1 MKKVIAL
8 ILCAALLIPVA
19 VVPVSAADV
28 QNGAAAPAVK
38 TADSLESAFAE
49 GENSI
54 ILFVTGIG
62 QSFSYLFDESYTAE
76 GAFEN
81 GTLQDYENYA
91 PLIAERK
98 YSGRWN
104 LFSNEIGAALKQK
117 SSIKA
122 VLKVVGGLILSI
134 FTRKNMVKDADV
146 RTLITNMFSYN
157 IVDENGK
164 CDSRVVTPR
173 YTMPVSEYPGVY
185 DADGNFDSEAKGRFY
200 GSIPCAEIAEKRLGA
215 NYEDY
220 LYCYNYCAFSY
231 TSQNV
236 KGLHD
241 FIETVLGN
249 NKVGAKD
256 VVLVPMSMG
265 ASVVSA
271 YLAAYPQQADN
282 HVRRVVSIVGC
293 WNGSDVVTD
302 LLKKDYADNSAE
314 LFYNGIIGDLVGEPW
329 GYVVNFLLRIFPK
342 AGLRGFI
349 DQAVGILCET
359 VLLDAPSLLALIPDY
374 SYDEIRPMIKSAAV
388 LKEADSYHEAQSTLR
403 QRLADLDAQGIPV
416 SFIAGYGLPYGAVTS
431 DYKVFG
437 FMKHAELT
445 NSDEII
451 NISSTAP
458 GTSFVA
464 YNKTFTDGEGRR
476 LSPDKTID
484 LSTTYY
490 PDRTWFFYGQKHELE
505 YNNTAIATAIDIA
518 LGKVKSIAD
527 CDDLAED
534 GVYYPQFNL
543 ARNLKSL
550 KRSWI
555 PDLNK
560 YCKSTGY
567 VLTAE
572 QQALYDEVIAM
583 TESTVNNP
591 ESDNALLD
599 RFHDMLVEIGVYT
612 APKEQS
618 KAKKVLTDLLRKNN
632 DIIYKIFGAKGFGD
646 LGFASAGN

>member
-38 TADSLESAFAE
+38 TADSLESAFAD

-464 YNKTFTDGEGRR
+464 YNKTFADGEGRH

-518 LGKVKSIAD
+518 LGKVRSIAD

>member
-38 TADSLESAFAE
+38 TADSLESAFAD

-122 VLKVVGGLILSI
+122 LLKVVGGLILSI

-302 LLKKDYADNSAE
+302 LLKKEYADNSA
-314 LFYNGIIGDLVGEPW
+314 
-329 GYVVNFLLRIFPK
+329 
-342 AGLRGFI
+342 
-349 DQAVGILCET
+349 
-359 VLLDAPSLLALIPDY
+359 
-374 SYDEIRPMIKSAAV
+374 
-388 LKEADSYHEAQSTLR
+388 
-403 QRLADLDAQGIPV
+403 
-416 SFIAGYGLPYGAVTS
+416 
-431 DYKVFG
+431 
-437 FMKHAELT
+437 
-445 NSDEII
+445 
-451 NISSTAP
+451 
-458 GTSFVA
+458 
-464 YNKTFTDGEGRR
+464 
-476 LSPDKTID
+476 
-484 LSTTYY
+484 
-490 PDRTWFFYGQKHELE
+490 
-505 YNNTAIATAIDIA
+505 
-518 LGKVKSIAD
+518 
-527 CDDLAED
+527 
-534 GVYYPQFNL
+534 
-543 ARNLKSL
+543 
-550 KRSWI
+550 
-555 PDLNK
+555 
-560 YCKSTGY
+560 
-567 VLTAE
+567 
-572 QQALYDEVIAM
+572 
-583 TESTVNNP
+583 
-591 ESDNALLD
+591 
-599 RFHDMLVEIGVYT
+599 
-612 APKEQS
+612 
-618 KAKKVLTDLLRKNN
+618 
-632 DIIYKIFGAKGFGD
+632 
-646 LGFASAGN
+646 

>member
-302 LLKKDYADNSAE
+302 LLKKEYADNSAE

-458 GTSFVA
+458 GTSFVS
-464 YNKTFTDGEGRR
+464 YNKTFADGEGRR

-550 KRSWI
+550 KKSWI

>member
-1 MKKVIAL
+1 
-8 ILCAALLIPVA
+8 
-19 VVPVSAADV
+19 
-28 QNGAAAPAVK
+28 
-38 TADSLESAFAE
+38 
-49 GENSI
+49 
-54 ILFVTGIG
+54 
-62 QSFSYLFDESYTAE
+62 
-76 GAFEN
+76 
-81 GTLQDYENYA
+81 
-91 PLIAERK
+91 
-98 YSGRWN
+98 
-104 LFSNEIGAALKQK
+104 
-117 SSIKA
+117 
-122 VLKVVGGLILSI
+122 
-134 FTRKNMVKDADV
+134 MVKDADV

-464 YNKTFTDGEGRR
+464 YNKTFADGEGRR

-543 ARNLKSL
+543 ARNLKRL